1 VLKQSQEE
9 LKYKVEVLENK
20 VENLDAENK

>member
-9 LKYKVEVLENK
+9 LKDKVEVLENK